1 MVFEKEKGK
10 LEPVEVNNM
19 MEYNA
24 DMLVQIPT
32 LPLATHDPGQIS

>member
-1 MVFEKEKGK
+1 MFEKEKGK

-24 DMLVQIPT
+24 GMLVQIPT
-32 LPLATHDPGQIS
+32 LPLAACDPGQIS